1 MAHDGKERAPEGP
14 WTRWGVLIAAGGLLL
29 AYITT
34 ASQQHWP
41 PFTPHPATSQTPPAG
56 PSPTQPPPS
65 SPGAAASAQ
74 IRLSG
79 PTAPRGSSLTVHG
92 SGFHPDELVQITI
105 QDTILATVTAD
116 AQGAFTQDIT
126 IPNSAPPPGVQTS
139 IVATGEMLDTATA
152 PFTSS

>member
-1 MAHDGKERAPEGP
+1 
-14 WTRWGVLIAAGGLLL
+14 
-29 AYITT
+29 
-34 ASQQHWP
+34 
-41 PFTPHPATSQTPPAG
+41 
-56 PSPTQPPPS
+56 
-65 SPGAAASAQ
+65 
-74 IRLSG
+74 
-79 PTAPRGSSLTVHG
+79 
-92 SGFHPDELVQITI
+92 VQITI